1 MILFKSAKY
10 GAGAGPESAW
20 TEAAPFRYRKD
31 KAPTQKVYVT
41 LVSQWLR
48 QDLGDPARPD
58 PESPILR
65 SHLTPPPTRSPQPN
79 QYPTTT
85 MPIIKLDITLKDLSK
100 MIDVSL
106 LHPTMTDSEILQDSK
121 MRGPLCGDD
130 GFGGSRD
137 ECESVSC
144 YRVSGGNSTTAVKV
158 YEATEVVKEGA
169 QEVDMVINIG
179 KALSGDWDY
188 VSDEIGQINAAVTA
202 GGAIL
207 KVIFE
212 TDYLQ
217 DSDII
222 RLCEIC
228 SSFGVGFV
236 KTSTGYGF
244 NKQSNGMYSYA
255 GATDHNLKLM
265 RQHSSE
271 KVQIKAAGGV
281 RTLDDLLRVRALGVT
296 RVGATATKEI
306 LQEAVKRGI
315 GKEPKTVE
323 VTIPDVIAGRRVAN
337 EYLALGTLFST
348 GAIAWAASRGG
359 SKKKPEPESLLDK
372 AKSTLGVGDSDEEA
386 FIKKF
391 IADAEKEAKH

>member
-1 MILFKSAKY
+1 M
-10 GAGAGPESAW
+10 
-20 TEAAPFRYRKD
+20 
-31 KAPTQKVYVT
+31 PTVKFDV
-41 LVSQWLR
+41 
-48 QDLGDPARPD
+48 
-58 PESPILR
+58 
-65 SHLTPPPTRSPQPN
+65 
-79 QYPTTT
+79 
-85 MPIIKLDITLKDLSK
+85 TLKDLSK

-106 LHPTMTDSEILQDSK
+106 LHPTMTDSEIILGLQDARTYDAATACVK
-121 MRGPLCGDD
+121 PYAVTMALEALEGTTVKVCPVI
-130 GFGGSRD
+130 GFPA
-137 ECESVSC
+137 
-144 YRVSGGNSTTAVKV
+144 GNSTTAVKV

-179 KALSGDWDY
+179 KALSGEWDY
-188 VSDEIGQINAAVTA
+188 VSDEIKQINAAVTD

-217 DSDII
+217 DSHII

-228 SSFGVGFV
+228 SSFGVAFV

-255 GATDHNLKLM
+255 GATNHNLKLM
-265 RQHSSE
+265 RKH
-271 KVQIKAAGGV
+271 
-281 RTLDDLLRVRALGVT
+281 
-296 RVGATATKEI
+296 
-306 LQEAVKRGI
+306 
-315 GKEPKTVE
+315 
-323 VTIPDVIAGRRVAN
+323 VIAGRRVAN

-359 SKKKPEPESLLDK
+359 SKKQPEPESLVDK
-372 AKSTLGVGDSDEEA
+372 AKSALGVGESDEEA